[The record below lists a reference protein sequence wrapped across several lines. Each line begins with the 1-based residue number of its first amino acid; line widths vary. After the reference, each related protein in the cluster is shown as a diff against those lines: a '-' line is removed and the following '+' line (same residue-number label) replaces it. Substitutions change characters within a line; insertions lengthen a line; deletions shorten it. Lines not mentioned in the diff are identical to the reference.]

1 VNRWKRCKRRD
12 FIDRLLALGFTGPYS
27 GTKHQFM
34 IYRQCRLAIPSN
46 TDFSIPQL
54 HMLIREIEEILGQ
67 RLSAESWN
75 NLLG

>member
-1 VNRWKRCKRRD
+1 
-12 FIDRLLALGFTGPYS
+12 
-27 GTKHQFM
+27 M